1 MSMRYSPFTV
11 SIVKQVLSVQVTF
24 SARDERKK
32 NIEGTNAD
40 TLHN

>member
-11 SIVKQVLSVQVTF
+11 SNVKQVLSVQVTF
-24 SARDERKK
+24 SAGDERK